1 MIAIGSILILG
12 KVGQINKNQFG
23 FN

>member
-12 KVGQINKNQFG
+12 KVGQIDENQFG